1 MAFINRTAIFLLII
15 RRNDCRNVKISWKK
29 EVALT
34 NDENVIMIF
43 GLIFRYIWGGAIL
56 FSEWEDWNMLDG
68 SYFCFV
74 SLSTIGFGDIV
85 PGDKIY
91 AAQGL
96 DLSFIF
102 CSMYLM
108 LGECPADHVSF
119 IHPDVRRFQFPPQK
133 SSISIFNS
141 FPVLNKHA
149 SCPFGFQESGSCP
162 LFVLENRLQA
172 QRFPF
177 QFLFSKIS
185 TKPYFLLLSFS
196 ISPRGRNT
204 RLTWPINEN

>member
-1 MAFINRTAIFLLII
+1 MNIRFWTTGTNGSEQKIYYRTYWSVNTYFFIFFRAIFLLKTKAKWLWSK
-15 RRNDCRNVKISWKK
+15 NYTKESCSYEYDQMMWYSSSWNV
-29 EVALT
+29 
-34 NDENVIMIF
+34 
-43 GLIFRYIWGGAIL
+43 FRYIWGGAIL

-108 LGECPADHVSF
+108 LGECPADLAVLF
-119 IHPDVRRFQFPPQK
+119 ILTLDSCFQFPTGDHLT
-133 SSISIFNS
+133 S
-141 FPVLNKHA
+141 FV
-149 SCPFGFQESGSCP
+149 
-162 LFVLENRLQA
+162 
-172 QRFPF
+172 
-177 QFLFSKIS
+177 
-185 TKPYFLLLSFS
+185 YFYF
-196 ISPRGRNT
+196 
-204 RLTWPINEN
+204 